1 VQVAGN
7 LLHYDQFFCEFNVS
21 ALSKTL
27 LHMLHRYSLNEE
39 GEPFA
44 EVEQKEND
52 RIRWRM
58 GKASI

>member
-1 VQVAGN
+1 
-7 LLHYDQFFCEFNVS
+7 
-21 ALSKTL
+21 
-27 LHMLHRYSLNEE
+27 MLHRYSLNEE